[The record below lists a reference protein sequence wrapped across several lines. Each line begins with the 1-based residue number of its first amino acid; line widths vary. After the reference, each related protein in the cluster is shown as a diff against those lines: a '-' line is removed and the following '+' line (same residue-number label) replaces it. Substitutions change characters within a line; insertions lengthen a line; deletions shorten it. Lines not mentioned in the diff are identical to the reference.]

1 MRLLQSGIS
10 LMEIGVQVWSYEM
23 SMEKAEQVSLL
34 PGMPLDSDWVLMAFV
49 LLPW

>member
-1 MRLLQSGIS
+1 
-10 LMEIGVQVWSYEM
+10 MEIGVQVWSYEEM
-23 SMEKAEQVSLL
+23 SMEKAEEVSLP